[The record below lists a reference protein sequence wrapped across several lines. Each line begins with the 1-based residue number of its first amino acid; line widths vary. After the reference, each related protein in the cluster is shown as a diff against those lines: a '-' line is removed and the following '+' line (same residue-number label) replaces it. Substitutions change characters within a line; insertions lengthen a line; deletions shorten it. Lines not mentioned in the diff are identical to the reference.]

1 MARPPRTLLLPPA
14 PALRSCER
22 CRRAS
27 LGPAKYRHQVR
38 PAWDPVW
45 RLGEGAQTFVSPET
59 PPAPLAAVAGGGGV
73 PGPEPGCGVPTLR
86 LLRQTG
92 RGSPGAEEG
101 VRAPELPLWV
111 SGARVS
117 GCALGPLPEALQG
130 RGPLQ
135 SQLPLPSTGVGG
147 ALGGGGA
154 RAQTAPP
161 SLAAGKGS
169 ASDFQPRVCGPRK
182 NVEMRGCCRA
192 HFLAGGARV
201 ISCMDCTNP
210 EVTQQQPLQP

>member
-1 MARPPRTLLLPPA
+1 MSQCLCYATLPEGHTKLSRRGIDSCPFTARSIPVPFKTLLRPRPMARPPRTLLLPPA

-22 CRRAS
+22 CLRAS

-38 PAWDPVW
+38 PAWDRIW

-135 SQLPLPSTGVGG
+135 SQLPLPST
-147 ALGGGGA
+147 
-154 RAQTAPP
+154 
-161 SLAAGKGS
+161 
-169 ASDFQPRVCGPRK
+169 
-182 NVEMRGCCRA
+182 
-192 HFLAGGARV
+192 
-201 ISCMDCTNP
+201 
-210 EVTQQQPLQP
+210 